1 MADLLELEWMIF
13 SCYDCLVVEKMKERK
28 RLSVYN
34 LRLFSYHHQ
43 RSLRNC
49 VLGCFHVA
57 VSILF
62 WSIFYDLLS

>member
-34 LRLFSYHHQ
+34 LRLFSFHHQ

-62 WSIFYDLLS
+62 DQFFMIC